1 MALDIVGKV
10 ITVSPL
16 MRAQTLFHCPREQ
29 ELFMWE
35 YSEKT
40 RDHFLHPRNAGV
52 LEDANVIGEAGSLAC
67 GDALKLM
74 LKVDDKGIIQ
84 DAKFQTFG
92 CASAIAS
99 SSALTEL
106 IKGKSMEEAAK
117 VTNRQIADYL
127 DGLPKEKMHCSVM
140 GEEALEDA
148 IRHWKGLPSRAK
160 EEEGRLVCKCFGVT
174 DKQIIKVV
182 MENSLQTVEEVTN
195 FIKAGGA
202 CGSCKDDI
210 QSILDKIHSAEKPLV
225 EIKPARRMTNVQ
237 RMQKVMTIIN
247 EDIAPR
253 LALDGGSVELVDL
266 DGTTVY
272 VALRGAC
279 SGCSSSQLTLK
290 NLVEKM
296 LREQVDPAITV
307 VEA

>member
-1 MALDIVGKV
+1 
-10 ITVSPL
+10 
-16 MRAQTLFHCPREQ
+16 
-29 ELFMWE
+29 MWE
-35 YSEKT
+35 YTET
-40 RDHFLHPRNAGV
+40 VRDHFLHPRNAGV

-74 LKVDDKGIIQ
+74 LKVNKEGVIEN
-84 DAKFQTFG
+84 AMFQTFG

-106 IKGKSMEEAAK
+106 IKGKTMEEAAK
-117 VTNRQIADYL
+117 LTNKEIVEYL
-127 DGLPKEKMHCSVM
+127 GGLPKEKMHCSVM

-148 IRHWKGLPSRAK
+148 VRHWKGLPSRTKA
-160 EEEGRLVCKCFGVT
+160 EEGRLVCKCFGVT
-174 DKQIIKVV
+174 DLQIIKVAK
-182 MENSLQTVEEVTN
+182 ENNLSTVEEVTN

-202 CGSCKDDI
+202 CGSCKDEI
-210 QSILDKIHSAEKPLV
+210 QSILDKLHSLSRPLE
-225 EIKPARRMTNVQ
+225 EIRPVPRMTNVQ
-237 RMQKVMTIIN
+237 RMQKVMRIIS

-253 LALDGGSVELVDL
+253 LALDGGNIELIDV

-279 SGCSSSQLTLK
+279 SGCSASQLTLK
-290 NLVEKM
+290 NLVEKT

>member
-1 MALDIVGKV
+1 
-10 ITVSPL
+10 
-16 MRAQTLFHCPREQ
+16 
-29 ELFMWE
+29 MWE

-52 LEDANVIGEAGSLAC
+52 MDDANVIGEAGSLAC

-74 LKVDDKGIIQ
+74 LKVDEKGIIQ

-99 SSALTEL
+99 SSALTEI
-106 IKGKSMEEAAK
+106 IKGMSMDEAAK

-148 IRHWKGLPSRAK
+148 IRHWKGLPSKAK

-174 DKQIIKVV
+174 DLQIIKVAR
-182 MENSLQTVEEVTN
+182 ENNLTTVEEVTN

-210 QSILDKIHSAEKPLV
+210 QSILDKLHAVERPLQ

-253 LALDGGSVELVDL
+253 LALDGGSIELVDV

-272 VALRGAC
+272 VAMRGTC
-279 SGCSSSQLTLK
+279 SGCSASQLTLK
-290 NLVEKM
+290 NIVEKA

>member
-1 MALDIVGKV
+1 
-10 ITVSPL
+10 
-16 MRAQTLFHCPREQ
+16 
-29 ELFMWE
+29 MWE

-52 LEDANVIGEAGSLAC
+52 IDDANVIGEAGSLAC

-74 LKVDDKGIIQ
+74 LKVDEKGIIQ

-99 SSALTEL
+99 SSALTEI
-106 IKGKSMEEAAK
+106 IKGMSMDEAAK

-148 IRHWKGLPSRAK
+148 IRHWKGLPSKAK

-174 DKQIIKVV
+174 DLQIIKVAR
-182 MENSLQTVEEVTN
+182 ENNLTTVEEVTN

-210 QSILDKIHSAEKPLV
+210 QSILDKLHAVERPLQ

-253 LALDGGSVELVDL
+253 LALDGGSIELVDV

-272 VALRGAC
+272 VAMRGAC
-279 SGCSSSQLTLK
+279 SGCNASQLTLK
-290 NLVEKM
+290 NIVEKA